1 VTLKHAILIVVVW
14 AIALHMLERVAAGVL
29 QCAAAQ
35 TCPNQNKD

>member
-1 VTLKHAILIVVVW
+1 MSWRTAILIVVVW
-14 AIALHMLERVAAGVL
+14 ALALHMIERVAAGVL